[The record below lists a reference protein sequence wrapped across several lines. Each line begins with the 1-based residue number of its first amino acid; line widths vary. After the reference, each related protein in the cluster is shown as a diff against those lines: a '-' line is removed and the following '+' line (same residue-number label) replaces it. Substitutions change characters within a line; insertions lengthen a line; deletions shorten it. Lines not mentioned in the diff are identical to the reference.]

1 MMIPT
6 QKIIRPIMSVVIAT
20 DICATLM
27 ALGGA
32 LESSN
37 RGLKLIITIGMVKML
52 RAAIPNKI

>member
-1 MMIPT
+1 MIPT

-27 ALGGA
+27 TLGGA

-52 RAAIPNKI
+52 RAAIPNNI